1 MRHALLASLVLFAAC
16 GEDVAPIDPLP
27 DAPTGEPVFYGQ
39 VQKILNDN
47 CVSCHGTDPSRL
59 APFALVS
66 YEDAVAAAT
75 DFPMAYDVMNR
86 VMPPFYADQDGD
98 CNSFRDAHWLDDTEM
113 QTLVAWINGDKLE
126 GDPAASVAPPPPPGG
141 LPQTDRVVDLGAPFT
156 VPTATPDYFACF
168 VVDAIGADKF
178 VTGAHVKPGN
188 LTVVHHV
195 ILYTM
200 DATAEQEALT
210 RQAQAAGPYQCDGGP
225 TSAGKTNFL
234 VGWVPGNQ
242 ATLFPPDTGIKVDG
256 ARKMVVQM
264 HYNNANS
271 DGLPDDTTIALDLAD
286 SVAIPA
292 QMVGISAPVNLAPHD
307 TDAVAVGT
315 LNLPGALPSARIWGS
330 AVHMHQRGTSA
341 KLSIANQDRCVLDLV
356 NWSFHWQHF
365 YWLQEP
371 VPVSGGDK
379 IQLECHYDTSND
391 TTNVGFCESTECEM
405 CVQYA
410 FVSQ

>member
-1 MRHALLASLVLFAAC
+1 MRHALLSLVLLAAC
-16 GEDVAPIDPLP
+16 GEDVAPIDPTP

-47 CVSCHGTDPSRL
+47 CASCHSTDPARL

-98 CNSFRDAHWLDDTEM
+98 CNQFRDAHWLDATEM
-113 QTLVAWINGDKLE
+113 ETLVAWINGGKLE

-178 VTGAHVKPGN
+178 VTGAHVKPSN
-188 LTVVHHV
+188 LTVAHHV
-195 ILYTM
+195 ILFTL

-210 RQAQAAGPYQCDGGP
+210 RQAEANGPYPCDGGP
-225 TSAGKTNFL
+225 TRTGKSNFL

-315 LNLPGALPSARIWGS
+315 LNLPNGLPNARIWGS

-341 KLSIANQDRCVLDLV
+341 KLSIANQDRCVVDLV

-379 IQLECHYDTSND
+379 IQLECHYDTSSD
-391 TTNVGFCESTECEM
+391 STNVGFCESTECEM

-410 FVSQ
+410 FVTQ

>member
-1 MRHALLASLVLFAAC
+1 MRHALLSLVLLAAC
-16 GEDVAPIDPLP
+16 GEDVAPIDPTP

-47 CVSCHGTDPSRL
+47 CASCHSTDPARL
-59 APFALVS
+59 APFALIS

-98 CNSFRDAHWLDDTEM
+98 CNQFRDAHWLDATEM
-113 QTLVAWINGDKLE
+113 ETLVAWINGGKLE

-141 LPQTDRVVDLGAPFT
+141 LPQTDLVIDLGAPFT

-178 VTGAHVKPGN
+178 VTGAHVKPSN
-188 LTVVHHV
+188 LTVAHHV
-195 ILYTM
+195 ILFTL

-210 RQAQAAGPYQCDGGP
+210 RQAEANGPYPCDGGP
-225 TSAGKTNFL
+225 TRTGKSNFL

-242 ATLFPPDTGIKVDG
+242 ATLFPPDTGIKVEG

-271 DGLPDDTTIALDLAD
+271 DGLADDTTIALDLAD

-315 LNLPGALPSARIWGS
+315 LNLPNGLPNARIWGS

-341 KLSIANQDRCVLDLV
+341 KLSIANQDRCVVDLV

-379 IQLECHYDTSND
+379 IQLECHYDTSSD
-391 TTNVGFCESTECEM
+391 STNVGFCESTECEM

-410 FVSQ
+410 FVTQ

>member
-1 MRHALLASLVLFAAC
+1 MRHALLSLVLLAAC
-16 GEDVAPIDPLP
+16 GEDVAPIDPTP

-47 CVSCHGTDPSRL
+47 CASCHSTDPARL

-98 CNSFRDAHWLDDTEM
+98 CNQFRDAHWLDATEM
-113 QTLVAWINGDKLE
+113 ETLVAWINGGKLE

-141 LPQTDRVVDLGAPFT
+141 LPQTDLVIDLGAPFT

-178 VTGAHVKPGN
+178 VTGAHVKPSN
-188 LTVVHHV
+188 LTVAHHV
-195 ILYTM
+195 ILFTL

-210 RQAQAAGPYQCDGGP
+210 RQAEANGPYPCDGGP
-225 TSAGKTNFL
+225 TRTGKSNFL

-242 ATLFPPDTGIKVDG
+242 ATLFPPDTGIKVEG

-315 LNLPGALPSARIWGS
+315 LNLPNGLPNARIWGS

-341 KLSIANQDRCVLDLV
+341 KLSIANQDRCVVDLV

-379 IQLECHYDTSND
+379 IQLECHYDTSSD
-391 TTNVGFCESTECEM
+391 STNVGFCESTECEM

-410 FVSQ
+410 FVTQ